1 MKEKLMT
8 EVIFLVIGLLMG
20 GGVVWF
26 ILRNIFKD
34 NFKII
39 QQQLKTKEE
48 EISNLRKLYDEEK
61 INRVSFE
68 TQLKEAEK
76 NLQEQK
82 KILDEATAKLSDT
95 FSALSKDA
103 LNTNN
108 QMFLELAKAN
118 LEKIISEM
126 KGDFSKKQEAI
137 SNIVKP
143 LQEMLGKYEQQIRSL
158 EESRQKAYGSLEN
171 QLKNLIETH
180 RILQKETSNLVTA
193 LRTPQVRGRWGE
205 ITLRRVVELSGMSS
219 YCDFTEQSSIEME
232 EGRLR
237 PDMIVHLPNQRTIVV
252 DSKVPLQAY
261 IDAISASDEQERL
274 AHMRKHASQVAEH
287 MRKLSKKAYWDQ
299 FEKTPDFVVMFIPG
313 ESFFS
318 AALETNKNLIEEGV
332 RNRVF
337 LATPTTLIALL
348 RTVAYGWRQEQ
359 ITKNALKI
367 RDLGNTIHERL
378 VRFIENFSKIGKSLE
393 GAIDAYNRSVGTLE
407 SRVLVTARKFK
418 ELGITEKEPLKE
430 VEQIEKLPRTVENI
444 SEPEE
449 DDGEEF
455 SPS

>member
-1 MKEKLMT
+1 MK
-8 EVIFLVIGLLMG
+8 EVIFLIIGLLIG
-20 GGVVWF
+20 GGIIWI
-26 ILRNIFKD
+26 ILKNAFRDNIKVM
-34 NFKII
+34 
-39 QQQLKTKEE
+39 QQHLKTKEE
-48 EISNLRKLYDEEK
+48 EISSLRKLYEEEK
-61 INRVSFE
+61 INRVSLE
-68 TQLKEAEK
+68 TKLKETEK

-82 KILDEATAKLSDT
+82 KILDEATSKLSDT

-103 LNTNN
+103 LATNN
-108 QMFLELAKAN
+108 QMFLELAKVN
-118 LEKIISEM
+118 LEKIITEM

-137 SNIVKP
+137 NNIITP
-143 LQEMLGKYEQQIRSL
+143 LQDTLNKYDQQIRRL
-158 EESRQKAYGSLEN
+158 EESRQRAYGSLEN

-193 LRTPQVRGRWGE
+193 LKTPQVRGRWGE
-205 ITLRRVVELSGMSS
+205 ITLRRVVELSGMSN
-219 YCDFTEQSSIEME
+219 YCDFTEQPSIEME
-232 EGRLR
+232 EGKLR

-261 IDAISASDEQERL
+261 IEATSCPDEAERL
-274 AHMRKHASQVAEH
+274 SQMRKHANQVSEH

-318 AALETNKNLIEEGV
+318 AALEINKNLIEEGV

-367 RDLGNTIHERL
+367 RSLGNTIYERL
-378 VRFIENFSKIGKSLE
+378 VKFIENFSKIGKSLE

-407 SRVLVTARKFK
+407 GRVLATARKFK

-430 VEQIEKLPRTVENI
+430 VEQIEKLPRSIENTSF
-444 SEPEE
+444 SE
-449 DDGEEF
+449 DK
-455 SPS
+455 

>member
-1 MKEKLMT
+1 MT
-8 EVIFLVIGLLMG
+8 EVIFLVIGLLIG
-20 GGVVWF
+20 GGVVWL
-26 ILRNIFKD
+26 ILKSIFKD

-48 EISNLRKLYDEEK
+48 EISNLRKLYEEEK

-76 NLQEQK
+76 NLQEQR

-137 SNIVKP
+137 SNIIKP
-143 LQEMLGKYEQQIRSL
+143 LQETLDKYEQQIRSL
-158 EESRQKAYGSLEN
+158 EESRQRAYGSLEN

-205 ITLRRVVELSGMSS
+205 ITLRRVVELSGMSN

-287 MRKLSKKAYWDQ
+287 VRKLSKKAYWDQ
-299 FEKTPDFVVMFIPG
+299 FVKTPDFVVMFIPG

-318 AALETNKNLIEEGV
+318 AALEINKNLIEEGV

-449 DDGEEF
+449 DDEE
-455 SPS
+455 SPLS

>member
-1 MKEKLMT
+1 MT
-8 EVIFLVIGLLMG
+8 EVIFLVIGLLIG
-20 GGVVWF
+20 GGVVWL
-26 ILRNIFKD
+26 ILKSIFKD

-48 EISNLRKLYDEEK
+48 EISNLRKLYEEEK

-137 SNIVKP
+137 SNIIKP
-143 LQEMLGKYEQQIRSL
+143 LQETLDKYEQQIRSL
-158 EESRQKAYGSLEN
+158 EESRQRAYGSLEN

-205 ITLRRVVELSGMSS
+205 ITLRRVVELSGMSN

-299 FEKTPDFVVMFIPG
+299 FVKTPDFVVMFIPG

-318 AALETNKNLIEEGV
+318 AALEINKNLIEEGV

-449 DDGEEF
+449 DDEE
-455 SPS
+455 SPLS

>member
-1 MKEKLMT
+1 MSG
-8 EVIFLVIGLLMG
+8 VIFLVIGLLI
-20 GGVVWF
+20 GGVIIWV
-26 ILRNIFKD
+26 ILKSVFKENI
-34 NFKII
+34 KIL
-39 QQQLKTKEE
+39 QQQLNTKEE
-48 EISNLRKLYDEEK
+48 EVTNLRKLYEEEK
-61 INRVSFE
+61 ISRVSYE
-68 TQLKEAEK
+68 IQLNEAQK

-82 KILDEATAKLSDT
+82 KLLDEATAKLSDT

-137 SNIVKP
+137 SNIIKP
-143 LQEMLGKYEQQIRSL
+143 LQETLDKYDQQIRRL

-193 LRTPQVRGRWGE
+193 LKTPQVRGRWGE
-205 ITLRRVVELSGMSS
+205 ITLRRVVELSGMSN

-261 IDAISASDEQERL
+261 LDAVSASDEQERL
-274 AHMRKHASQVAEH
+274 AYMKKHANQVAEH
-287 MRKLSKKAYWDQ
+287 MKKLSKKAYWDQ

-318 AALETNKNLIEEGV
+318 AALEVNKNLIEEGV

-348 RTVAYGWRQEQ
+348 RAVAYGWRQEQ
-359 ITKNALKI
+359 ITENALRI
-367 RDLGNTIHERL
+367 RDLGATIYERL
-378 VRFIENFSKIGKSLE
+378 VRFVDNFSKIGKSLE

-407 SRVLVTARKFK
+407 SRVLVSARKFK

-430 VEQIEKLPRTVENI
+430 VEQIEKLPRAVENI

-449 DDGEEF
+449 NNREN
-455 SPS
+455 SS

>member
-1 MKEKLMT
+1 MM
-8 EVIFLVIGLLMG
+8 EVIFLVIGLLIG
-20 GGVVWF
+20 GGIIWI
-26 ILRNIFKD
+26 ILKNVFKD
-34 NFKII
+34 NIKII

-48 EISNLRKLYDEEK
+48 EIASLRKLYEEEK
-61 INRVSFE
+61 ISRVSFE
-68 TQLKEAEK
+68 TQLKETEK

-82 KILDEATAKLSDT
+82 KMLDEATAKLSDT

-137 SNIVKP
+137 SNIIKP
-143 LQEMLGKYEQQIRSL
+143 LQETLNKYDQQIRSL
-158 EESRQKAYGSLEN
+158 EESRQRAYGSLEN

-205 ITLRRVVELSGMSS
+205 ITLRRVVELSGMSN

-274 AHMRKHASQVAEH
+274 VHMKKHASQVAEH

-299 FEKTPDFVVMFIPG
+299 FKKTPDFVVMFIPG

-318 AALETNKNLIEEGV
+318 AALEINKNLIEEGV

-430 VEQIEKLPRTVENI
+430 VEQIEKLPRTIENI
-444 SEPEE
+444 SESEE
-449 DDGEEF
+449 DDEEES
-455 SPS
+455 SPA

>member
-1 MKEKLMT
+1 MT
-8 EVIFLVIGLLMG
+8 EVIFLVIGLLIG
-20 GGVVWF
+20 GGVVWL
-26 ILRNIFKD
+26 ILKSIFKD

-48 EISNLRKLYDEEK
+48 EISNLRKLYEGEK

-82 KILDEATAKLSDT
+82 KMLDEATAKLSDT

-126 KGDFSKKQEAI
+126 KGDFDKKQEAI
-137 SNIVKP
+137 NNIVKP
-143 LQEMLGKYEQQIRSL
+143 LQEALDKYDQQIRRL

-171 QLKNLIETH
+171 QLRNLIETH
-180 RILQKETSNLVTA
+180 RILQKETSNLGTA

-205 ITLRRVVELSGMSS
+205 ITLRRVVELSGMSN
-219 YCDFTEQSSIEME
+219 YCDFTEQSSIELE

-261 IDAISASDEQERL
+261 LDAISASDEQERL
-274 AHMRKHASQVAEH
+274 VHMKKHASQVAEH
-287 MRKLSKKAYWDQ
+287 MKKLSKKAYWDQ
-299 FEKTPDFVVMFIPG
+299 FKKAPDFVVMFIPG

-318 AALETNKNLIEEGV
+318 AALEVNKNLIEEGV

-348 RTVAYGWRQEQ
+348 RAVAYGWRQEQ
-359 ITKNALKI
+359 ITENALKI
-367 RDLGNTIHERL
+367 RDLGATIYERL
-378 VRFIENFSKIGKSLE
+378 VRFIDNFSKIGKSLE

-418 ELGITEKEPLKE
+418 ELGITEKEPLKD
-430 VEQIEKLPRTVENI
+430 VEQIEKLPRIIESTSESEENN
-444 SEPEE
+444 EE
-449 DDGEEF
+449 K
-455 SPS
+455 SS

>member
-1 MKEKLMT
+1 MT
-8 EVIFLVIGLLMG
+8 EVIFLVIGLLIG
-20 GGVVWF
+20 GGVVWL
-26 ILRNIFKD
+26 ILKSIFKD

-48 EISNLRKLYDEEK
+48 EISNLRKLYEGEK

-82 KILDEATAKLSDT
+82 KMLDEATAKLSDT

-126 KGDFSKKQEAI
+126 KGDFDKKQEAI
-137 SNIVKP
+137 NNIVKP
-143 LQEMLGKYEQQIRSL
+143 LQEALDKYDQQIRRL

-171 QLKNLIETH
+171 QLRNLIETH

-205 ITLRRVVELSGMSS
+205 ITLRRVVELSGMSN
-219 YCDFTEQSSIEME
+219 YCDFTEQSSIELE

-261 IDAISASDEQERL
+261 LDAISASDEQERL
-274 AHMRKHASQVAEH
+274 VHMKKHASQVAEH
-287 MRKLSKKAYWDQ
+287 MKKLSKKAYWDQ
-299 FEKTPDFVVMFIPG
+299 FKKAPDFVVMFIPG

-318 AALETNKNLIEEGV
+318 AALEVNKNLIEEGV

-348 RTVAYGWRQEQ
+348 RAVAYGWRQEQ
-359 ITKNALKI
+359 ITENALKI
-367 RDLGNTIHERL
+367 RDLGATIYERL
-378 VRFIENFSKIGKSLE
+378 VRFIDNFSKIGKSLE

-418 ELGITEKEPLKE
+418 ELGITEKEPLKD
-430 VEQIEKLPRTVENI
+430 VEQIEKLPRIIESTSESEENN
-444 SEPEE
+444 EE
-449 DDGEEF
+449 K
-455 SPS
+455 SS

>member
-1 MKEKLMT
+1 MT
-8 EVIFLVIGLLMG
+8 EVIFLVIGLLIG
-20 GGVVWF
+20 GGVVWL
-26 ILRNIFKD
+26 ILKSIFKD

-48 EISNLRKLYDEEK
+48 EISNLRKLYEEEK

-137 SNIVKP
+137 SNIIKP
-143 LQEMLGKYEQQIRSL
+143 LQETLDKYEQQIRSL
-158 EESRQKAYGSLEN
+158 EESRQRAYGSLEN

-180 RILQKETSNLVTA
+180 RILQKETNNLVTA

-205 ITLRRVVELSGMSS
+205 ITLRRVVELSGMSN

-237 PDMIVHLPNQRTIVV
+237 PDMIVHLSNQRTIVV

-299 FEKTPDFVVMFIPG
+299 FVKTPDFVVMFIPG

-318 AALETNKNLIEEGV
+318 AALEINKNLIEEGV

-449 DDGEEF
+449 DDEE
-455 SPS
+455 SPLS

>member
-1 MKEKLMT
+1 M
-8 EVIFLVIGLLMG
+8 EVIFLVIGLLIG
-20 GGVVWF
+20 GGIIWI
-26 ILRNIFKD
+26 ILRNVFKD
-34 NFKII
+34 NIKII
-39 QQQLKTKEE
+39 QQQLRTKEE
-48 EISNLRKLYDEEK
+48 EIVDLRKLYEEEK
-61 INRVSFE
+61 ISRVSFE
-68 TQLKEAEK
+68 TQLKDTEK

-82 KILDEATAKLSDT
+82 KMLDEATVKLSDT
-95 FSALSKDA
+95 FSALSKNA
-103 LNTNN
+103 LNSNN

-137 SNIVKP
+137 SNIIKP
-143 LQEMLGKYEQQIRSL
+143 LQETLDKYDQQIRRL
-158 EESRQKAYGSLEN
+158 EENRQRAYGSLEN
-171 QLKNLIETH
+171 QLKHLIETH

-205 ITLRRVVELSGMSS
+205 ITLRRVVELSGMSN

-261 IDAISASDEQERL
+261 IDAISTSDEQERL
-274 AHMRKHASQVAEH
+274 AHMRKHASQVTEH

-299 FEKTPDFVVMFIPG
+299 FKKTPDFVVMFIPG

-318 AALETNKNLIEEGV
+318 AALEINKNLIEEGV

-418 ELGITEKEPLKE
+418 ELGITEKEPLRE
-430 VEQIEKLPRTVENI
+430 VEQIEKLPRTIENI
-444 SEPEE
+444 SEPEGDNE
-449 DDGEEF
+449 D
-455 SPS
+455 SPPS

>member
-1 MKEKLMT
+1 MT

-430 VEQIEKLPRTVENI
+430 VEQIEKFPRTIENI
-444 SEPEE
+444 SDPEE
-449 DDGEEF
+449 DNEEGF
-455 SPS
+455 PSL

>member
-1 MKEKLMT
+1 MS
-8 EVIFLVIGLLMG
+8 EVIFLVIGLLTG
-20 GGVVWF
+20 GGIIWI
-26 ILRNIFKD
+26 ILRSVFRENV
-34 NFKII
+34 KII
-39 QQQLKTKEE
+39 QQQLKAKEE
-48 EISNLRKLYDEEK
+48 EISNLRKLYEEEK

-82 KILDEATAKLSDT
+82 KMLDEATAKLSDT

-137 SNIVKP
+137 SNIIKP
-143 LQEMLGKYEQQIRSL
+143 LQETLDKYDQQIRRL
-158 EESRQKAYGSLEN
+158 EESRQRVYGSLEN
-171 QLKNLIETH
+171 QLRNLVETH
-180 RILQKETSNLVTA
+180 RILQRETSNLVTA

-205 ITLRRVVELSGMSS
+205 ITLRRVVELSGMSN
-219 YCDFTEQSSIEME
+219 YCDFTEQSSIELE

-261 IDAISASDEQERL
+261 LDAISTSDEQERL

-287 MRKLSKKAYWDQ
+287 MKKLSKKAYWDQ
-299 FEKTPDFVVMFIPG
+299 FKKAPDFVVMFIPG

-318 AALETNKNLIEEGV
+318 AALEINKNLIEEGV

-359 ITKNALKI
+359 ITKNALRI
-367 RDLGNTIHERL
+367 RDLGNAIHERL

-418 ELGITEKEPLKE
+418 ELGITEKEPLKD
-430 VEQIEKLPRTVENI
+430 VEQIEKLPRIIEST
-444 SEPEE
+444 SESE
-449 DDGEEF
+449 DNNDEK
-455 SPS
+455 SS